1 MSKTKQIAL
10 GIGIAIILAVFT
22 GFLAWQLGND
32 FEKNC
37 NTKDQSTMTCCKQN
51 DIGTI
56 PKVSDY
62 YFWTN
67 NVQECTASA
76 GSVMSDRTLCK
87 DSYVYSEVCND
98 LFKQVFGTAAVII
111 GVLALGVG
119 IFMRKNNAIE
129 GGLIGGAII
138 NFIMGLISFWEWLDG
153 WLRVVLAGVILAGL
167 LVLAWYKTKD

>member
-37 NTKDQSTMTCCKQN
+37 MTSEMNTATCCKQ
-51 DIGTI
+51 IPGTI
-56 PKVSDY
+56 PKTSDY
-62 YFWTN
+62 YFWTTTAA
-67 NVQECTASA
+67 ECTAVS
-76 GSVMSDRTLCK
+76 GSVMSDKALCS
-87 DSYVYSEVCND
+87 DSYMYNEVCND
-98 LFKQVFGTAAVII
+98 KFKQVFGTAAVIVGI
-111 GVLALGVG
+111 LALGVG

-138 NFIMGLISFWEWLDG
+138 NFIMALVSFWEWLDG